1 MKPPRRQD
9 AKVAQRKTKQMKIK
23 ILSQVFVIS
32 LFVSFLFADEALKKS
47 AVESIAKR
55 TNEMT
60 SMSDQIWA
68 FAETALKETKSSKL
82 LADYA
87 EQNGF
92 RVTRGVAQMPTA
104 FIAEYGEGHPII
116 AILGEYD
123 ALPGISQKATPQKEP
138 LQEGAAGHGC
148 GHNLFGVAS
157 LGSALAIKDLIQAGK
172 LKGTIRFYGTPAE
185 ESVGGKAYMIRA
197 GLFKDVDIALAW
209 HPDSETKADT
219 DSSQAMADFKVE
231 FFGKT
236 SHAAFDP
243 WNGRSAVDGLEI
255 FTHAMN
261 LMREHVRPS
270 VRIHY
275 AIQKGGDVPNVVPE
289 YAKLWCWVRDS
300 KKVRVDDLLER
311 VKKVAEGAAM
321 AAGVDYKFTVQ
332 AGSPEIL
339 VNMPGAR
346 LLDANLQ
353 WLGPLKFTE
362 EEHAFA
368 RQIQKA
374 AGGKEIGLDDKITPV
389 AKMPGEPEG
398 GSTDVA
404 DVSWNVPTLHLCVAT
419 APSETPWHAW
429 PVVAAGGMSIGH
441 KGMMYAS
448 KAMAATMID
457 LYLSPQ
463 QRDAIKKDFVE
474 RKGNV
479 VYKAYIPD
487 GPPPIPAE

>member
-1 MKPPRRQD
+1 
-9 AKVAQRKTKQMKIK
+9 MKIK

-32 LFVSFLFADEALKKS
+32 LFVNFLFADEALKKS
-47 AVESIAKR
+47 AVESIVKR

-60 SMSDQIWA
+60 AMSDQIWA
-68 FAETALKETKSSKL
+68 FAETALKETKSAKL
-82 LADYA
+82 LSDYA
-87 EQNGF
+87 EKNGF

-104 FIAEYGEGHPII
+104 FIAEFGEGRPII

-123 ALPGISQKATPQKEP
+123 ALPGISQKATPHKEA
-138 LQEGAAGHGC
+138 LAEGAGGHGC

-185 ESVGGKAYMIRA
+185 ESVGGKAYMIRE

-219 DSSQAMADFKVE
+219 DSSQAMADFRVE

-243 WNGRSAVDGLEI
+243 WNGKSAVDGLEL
-255 FTHAMN
+255 FTHALN

-289 YAKLWCWVRDS
+289 YARLWCWVRDS
-300 KKVRVDDLLER
+300 KKVRVDELLER

-321 AAGVDYKFTVQ
+321 AAGVEMKFTVQ

-339 VNMPGAR
+339 VNMPGAK

-353 WLGPLKFTE
+353 WLGPPDFTE

-368 RQIQKA
+368 RKIQKE
-374 AGGKEIGLDDKITPV
+374 AGGKEIGLDEKITPV
-389 AKMPGEPEG
+389 ANAPGEPEG

-404 DVSWNVPTLHLCVAT
+404 DVSWNIPTLHLCVVT
-419 APSETPWHAW
+419 APAEAPWHAW

-463 QRDAIKKDFVE
+463 QRDEIKKDFVE

-479 VYKAYIPD
+479 VYKGYIPD
-487 GPPPIPAE
+487 GPPPIPVE

>member
-1 MKPPRRQD
+1 
-9 AKVAQRKTKQMKIK
+9 
-23 ILSQVFVIS
+23 
-32 LFVSFLFADEALKKS
+32 
-47 AVESIAKR
+47 
-55 TNEMT
+55 
-60 SMSDQIWA
+60 
-68 FAETALKETKSSKL
+68 
-82 LADYA
+82 
-87 EQNGF
+87 
-92 RVTRGVAQMPTA
+92 
-104 FIAEYGEGHPII
+104 
-116 AILGEYD
+116 
-123 ALPGISQKATPQKEP
+123 
-138 LQEGAAGHGC
+138 
-148 GHNLFGVAS
+148 
-157 LGSALAIKDLIQAGK
+157 
-172 LKGTIRFYGTPAE
+172 
-185 ESVGGKAYMIRA
+185 
-197 GLFKDVDIALAW
+197 
-209 HPDSETKADT
+209 
-219 DSSQAMADFKVE
+219 
-231 FFGKT
+231 
-236 SHAAFDP
+236 
-243 WNGRSAVDGLEI
+243 
-255 FTHAMN
+255 
-261 LMREHVRPS
+261 
-270 VRIHY
+270 
-275 AIQKGGDVPNVVPE
+275 
-289 YAKLWCWVRDS
+289 
-300 KKVRVDDLLER
+300 LER